1 MPPLGAPLDWSEPS
15 GSAPGAPRDEIGQRE
30 HFVKSILWFATG
42 IVAGFVVAHQVNQTA
57 QGREFFTS
65 VDAKA
70 KAFGR
75 AVADGYHEREA
86 ELRSAADELLD

>member
-1 MPPLGAPLDWSEPS
+1 MARCARVTRRYDNTP
-15 GSAPGAPRDEIGQRE
+15 RE
-30 HFVKSILWFATG
+30 HFVKSILWFGAG
-42 IVAGFVVAHQVNQTA
+42 IVAGFVVAHQVNKTS
-57 QGREFFTS
+57 QGREFFSS

-86 ELRSAADELLD
+86 ELKSAVDDLVD